1 MRLFKVFFKAAALTV
16 VLMAMAAARAD
27 EYKTNAPRCGNNKT
41 NPDLSI
47 GACTWLLN
55 FGQLTEKA
63 IPIAFLGRGSAY
75 RRKGQYDR
83 AIKDYTEAIRLRPD
97 NAFAFRLRGDAYSL
111 NSQHDQ
117 AIKDYTEAIRLK
129 PDDAFAFNN
138 RGSAYRQKGQYDR
151 AIKDYTEVIRLKPD
165 DAWAYKNRGNVYLR
179 KADHDAA
186 MRDYK
191 QAIALKPDHARI
203 HNGIA
208 WELATTPDPGAR
220 NGAEAVRLAK
230 KAVSLQ
236 DRVALYHDTLAAAYA
251 EAGRFEDAVAEQY
264 RAITML
270 HVAGKNEAIAHF
282 QSRLDLYRQ
291 RRPYRK

>member
-1 MRLFKVFFKAAALTV
+1 MWNADAAGREVGNRHDQIAHVVGFYIHVAVAQPLAGDLEHLVADHTTAIAL
-16 VLMAMAAARAD
+16 D
-27 EYKTNAPRCGNNKT
+27 PN
-41 NPDLSI
+41 D
-47 GACTWLLN
+47 
-55 FGQLTEKA
+55 A
-63 IPIAFLGRGSAY
+63 I
-75 RRKGQYDR
+75 
-83 AIKDYTEAIRLRPD
+83 
-97 NAFAFRLRGDAYSL
+97 AYS
-111 NSQHDQ
+111 
-117 AIKDYTEAIRLK
+117 
-129 PDDAFAFNN
+129 N
-138 RGSAYRQKGQYDR
+138 RGVAYKNKGQYDR

>member
-191 QAIALKPDHARI
+191 QAISLKPDHARI

>member
-97 NAFAFRLRGDAYSL
+97 HAFAFR
-111 NSQHDQ
+111 
-117 AIKDYTEAIRLK
+117 
-129 PDDAFAFNN
+129 
-138 RGSAYRQKGQYDR
+138 
-151 AIKDYTEVIRLKPD
+151 
-165 DAWAYKNRGNVYLR
+165 
-179 KADHDAA
+179 
-186 MRDYK
+186 
-191 QAIALKPDHARI
+191 
-203 HNGIA
+203 
-208 WELATTPDPGAR
+208 
-220 NGAEAVRLAK
+220 
-230 KAVSLQ
+230 
-236 DRVALYHDTLAAAYA
+236 
-251 EAGRFEDAVAEQY
+251 
-264 RAITML
+264 
-270 HVAGKNEAIAHF
+270 
-282 QSRLDLYRQ
+282 
-291 RRPYRK
+291 